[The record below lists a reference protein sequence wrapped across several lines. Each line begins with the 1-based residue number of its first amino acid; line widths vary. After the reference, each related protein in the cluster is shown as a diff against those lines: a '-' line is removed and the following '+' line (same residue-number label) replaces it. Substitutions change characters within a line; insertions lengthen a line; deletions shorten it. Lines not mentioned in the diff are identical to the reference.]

1 MGIEHD
7 HSPAAASDAAVDKK
21 DAMDPQESIQIDG
34 RADNASQ
41 DLGNVDVEKNG
52 ANGDSNPV
60 PELKRN
66 LKNRHLQMIAM
77 G

>member
-1 MGIEHD
+1 MGIEQD
-7 HSPAAASDAAVDKK
+7 HSPAVASDAAIDKK

-41 DLGNVDVEKNG
+41 DLGNVDVEKDG
-52 ANGDSNPV
+52 ANGDPNPV